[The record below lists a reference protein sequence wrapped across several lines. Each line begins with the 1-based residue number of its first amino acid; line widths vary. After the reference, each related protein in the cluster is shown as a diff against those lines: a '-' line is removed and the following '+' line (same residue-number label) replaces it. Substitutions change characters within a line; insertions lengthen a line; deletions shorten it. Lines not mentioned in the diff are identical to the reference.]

1 MNLIKKATAVAFI
14 GLMAT
19 FTLADEAYDLMAQV
33 DANARMTTESA
44 FSRMQLSTCKFGI
57 ADGKIRCTEKPRIK
71 VLETA
76 QLNTGPDKKDTKSI
90 AIVLEPSSERGI
102 GMLSFLYDDSSKDNE
117 TWLYLSALGKVKR
130 MASGNSSDDEE
141 STSLFGSEI
150 TTEDRETGKLDD
162 YQFKILQ
169 RGDYSGRPVVIVE
182 STPIGSRAANSA
194 YAKTINW
201 VDTERFITLKTQMYD
216 KNDKAI
222 KRMQVGQVEQIDGTW
237 MARTMTV
244 MNLVTNRLTNL
255 NIEAI
260 TFNVHIDEEFLS
272 QRALT
277 DAAFREKHLQTLRDL
292 TQ

>member
-1 MNLIKKATAVAFI
+1 MKLILKTFVAAFI
-14 GLMAT
+14 GLTAT
-19 FTLADEAYDLMAQV
+19 LATADEAYDIMAQV

-44 FSRMQLSTCKFGI
+44 FSRMQLSTCKFGV
-57 ADGKIRCTEKPRIK
+57 ADGKIRCTENPRVK
-71 VLETA
+71 VLETV

-102 GMLSFLYDDSSKDNE
+102 GMLSFFYDDSSKDNE

-130 MASGNSSDDEE
+130 MASGNSSDDTE
-141 STSLFGSEI
+141 STSLFGSEF
-150 TTEDRETGKLDD
+150 TTEDRETGNLGD

-169 RGDYSGRPVVIVE
+169 RGDFQGRPVVIIE
-182 STPIGSRAANSA
+182 STPIPERAATSD

-201 VDTERFITLKTQMYD
+201 VDTDRFITLKTQMYD
-216 KNDKAI
+216 NNDKAI
-222 KRMQVGQVEQIDGTW
+222 KRMQVGQIEQIDGIW
-237 MARTMTV
+237 MARSMTV
-244 MNLVTNRLTNL
+244 MNLVTNRMTNL

-260 TFNVHIDEEFLS
+260 TFNVNIDEEFLS

-277 DAAFREKHLQTLRDL
+277 DAAFREKHLQTLRDK